1 MKFDLFSAVNNKKE
15 RKKGPNVALS
25 NVDFGLL
32 LAAFSSI
39 FGILHFRVFSGQPV
53 NSTITGL
60 ILTVIFA
67 VFWLGMAFSG
77 GRYTRKGF
85 YIAAAII
92 WGMSLL
98 CCLANLNGFAL
109 FKGNGEGTILSS
121 LAGVIVILLAMFVS
135 ATVSPLLPGLA
146 YLGYQPKAPWELIVI
161 CVGFAAL
168 IAAAYTAGYLFQK
181 KKVSTPRKSR

>member
-1 MKFDLFSAVNNKKE
+1 MKFDLFSAINNKKE
-15 RKKGPNVALS
+15 RKKGPDKALS

-53 NSTITGL
+53 NSAITGL
-60 ILTVIFA
+60 ILSVIFA

-77 GRYTRKGF
+77 GRYARKGF
-85 YIAAAII
+85 YVTAAII
-92 WGMSLL
+92 WGMSLV

-109 FKGNGEGTILSS
+109 FQGNGEGTILSALS
-121 LAGVIVILLAMFVS
+121 GVIVIILAMFVS

-146 YLGYQPKAPWELIVI
+146 YLGYEPKEPWELIVI
-161 CVGFAAL
+161 CLGFSAL
-168 IAAAYTAGYLFQK
+168 IAAAYVAGYLFQQ
-181 KKVSTPRKSR
+181 KKVAPKKGE